1 MDSPSPH
8 LQGDYFLFL
17 PLKGG
22 QGSGPRILS
31 MELGCPQGRL
41 SEEARALDGTERL
54 KGPM

>member
-1 MDSPSPH
+1 MGSPSPH